1 MMPLPM
7 NEYLQDNLKHA
18 CGVNVEFDVVDW
30 NVLFNALRLPPD
42 SPSLHGAMALNNS
55 TPSSDVSIM
64 ARFYSAAYFSPNGF
78 NFAHWQDDKFEA
90 AIKTIAEAGDPALIE
105 ASYRTAHERLVDN
118 PPMLY
123 IVHDLNPRAMSK
135 SVKGFISP
143 QSWFLDLTLVSM
155 R

>member
-1 MMPLPM
+1 
-7 NEYLQDNLKHA
+7 
-18 CGVNVEFDVVDW
+18 
-30 NVLFNALRLPPD
+30 
-42 SPSLHGAMALNNS
+42 
-55 TPSSDVSIM
+55 M

-78 NFAHWQDDKFEA
+78 NFAHWQDEKFESA
-90 AIKTIAEAGDPALIE
+90 LKTVAEATE

-135 SVKGFISP
+135 TVKGFVSA
-143 QSWFLDLTLVSM
+143 QSWFLDLTPVSM